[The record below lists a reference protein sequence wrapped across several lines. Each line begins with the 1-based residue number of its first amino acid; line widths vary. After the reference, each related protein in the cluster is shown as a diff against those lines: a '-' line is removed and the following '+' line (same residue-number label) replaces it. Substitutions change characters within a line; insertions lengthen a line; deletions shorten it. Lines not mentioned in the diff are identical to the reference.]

1 MVAGTMT
8 FEEFRSVK
16 LLFGS
21 NDAGSMGSLNTT
33 THVVVSE
40 TFVAP
45 FAGVVDTIV
54 GWTRSVPVPVVN
66 DTAEKV
72 D

>member
-1 MVAGTMT
+1 
-8 FEEFRSVK
+8 
-16 LLFGS
+16 LFGS
-21 NDAGSMGSLNTT
+21 NAAGSMGSLNTT
-33 THVVVSE
+33 THVVLSG

-45 FAGVVDTIV
+45 FAGVVGTIV

>member
-1 MVAGTMT
+1 
-8 FEEFRSVK
+8 
-16 LLFGS
+16 
-21 NDAGSMGSLNTT
+21 MGSLNTT
-33 THVVVSE
+33 THVVLSG
-40 TFVAP
+40 TFVAL